1 MVPSIA
7 NLLVVARNPM
17 GEFGTHRIFVQ
28 KERDAAY
35 KAGIRDGFLCRDFGL
50 KELTD
55 GRMLAASLKPL
66 PGPP

>member
-1 MVPSIA
+1 
-7 NLLVVARNPM
+7 M